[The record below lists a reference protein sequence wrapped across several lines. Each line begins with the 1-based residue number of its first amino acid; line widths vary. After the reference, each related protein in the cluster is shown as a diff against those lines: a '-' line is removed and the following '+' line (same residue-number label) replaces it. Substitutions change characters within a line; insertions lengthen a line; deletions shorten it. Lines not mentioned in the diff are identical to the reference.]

1 MTKAVAYLRA
11 RLKAETDP
19 VEREAQ
25 QRMLNNWRADEDRP
39 LKIFMQNCDQ
49 YYLITDYLSEMT
61 YD

>member
-1 MTKAVAYLRA
+1 MTKAVAYLRE
-11 RLKAETDP
+11 RLKHETDP
-19 VEREAQ
+19 VERAAQ
-25 QRMLNNWRADEDRP
+25 QRMLNNWRADEDQP